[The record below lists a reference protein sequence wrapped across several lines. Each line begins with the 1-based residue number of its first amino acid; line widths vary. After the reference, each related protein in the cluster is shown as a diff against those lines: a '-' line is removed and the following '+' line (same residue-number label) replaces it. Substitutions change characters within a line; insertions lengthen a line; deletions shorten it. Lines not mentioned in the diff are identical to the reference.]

1 MTDEEKMTLRK
12 MKARATVMDIEMKR
26 RRHPPTLK
34 VTGCPENEYNGTYS
48 QHGETVNGAPV
59 YESLHKDRS
68 NKGVFLIYKAN
79 DGQSGHQWII
89 TRNRDDISKDA
100 GSYRSLSSAISP
112 HRVLMWERLRFGM
125 MGVTSR
131 WEKCSELHVAEGKL
145 IVSLYKFKCQ
155 NIVCLMN
162 MFFFGFSNTKRTR

>member
-68 NKGVFLIYKAN
+68 NTGVFLIYKAKN
-79 DGQSGHQWII
+79 RRRKEKNRPRERIEMKNATFTGRQ
-89 TRNRDDISKDA
+89 RNETKC
-100 GSYRSLSSAISP
+100 GYR
-112 HRVLMWERLRFGM
+112 V
-125 MGVTSR
+125 V
-131 WEKCSELHVAEGKL
+131 
-145 IVSLYKFKCQ
+145 
-155 NIVCLMN
+155 
-162 MFFFGFSNTKRTR
+162 